1 MSSLSFSR
9 RTEKHQKTFAS
20 VVGCSSQVRYLQ
32 AAKMSSGFISEA
44 EIAEVRQRRQEEWD
58 RVRNADQPIEA
69 PEEPYDPRSL
79 YERLQEQKN
88 KRDIEYEEAH
98 KLKNM
103 IKGLDDDEVEF
114 LDLVDRKKMEEERK
128 KNLEEEK
135 EMRDFKAAVASLQE
149 QKLNEKLK
157 QELKNPPVSSKN
169 TACGSRTSQ
178 LKLPAGVVLKRPDKQ
193 KQGEAL
199 TGIKRKLSPSED
211 DIDTSKKKE
220 LHTSGMSVADTS
232 LSSPESNKQNDKTIP
247 NQVNVSNEHS
257 GLKCIGI
264 LPGLGTYDNSS
275 DSDCS
280 SDTDQETEPNPCVYD
295 MLGRKRKSL
304 KEEIANKEKS

>member
-1 MSSLSFSR
+1 
-9 RTEKHQKTFAS
+9 
-20 VVGCSSQVRYLQ
+20 
-32 AAKMSSGFISEA
+32 MSSGFISEA
-44 EIAEVRQRRQEEWD
+44 EIAEQRRMRQEEWE
-58 RVRNADQPIEA
+58 RVRTADQPLEA
-69 PEEPYDPRSL
+69 PEETYDPRSL

-114 LDLVDRKKMEEERK
+114 LDLVDRTKMEEERK

-149 QKLNEKLK
+149 QKLSEKLK

-178 LKLPAGVVLKRPDKQ
+178 LKLPVGVVLKRSDKQ
-193 KQGEAL
+193 KPGEAL
-199 TGIKRKLSPSED
+199 KGIKRKLSPTED
-211 DIDTSKKKE
+211 DADSSKKKE
-220 LHTSGMSVADTS
+220 PPASCKPAADTS
-232 LSSPESNKQNDKTIP
+232 LPSPESNKQNDKAIP
-247 NQVNVSNEHS
+247 NQVDTSNEYA

-280 SDTDQETEPNPCVYD
+280 SDTDQETEPNPSVYD
-295 MLGRKRKSL
+295 MLGRKIKAL
-304 KEEIANKEKS
+304 KEKEKS

>member
-1 MSSLSFSR
+1 
-9 RTEKHQKTFAS
+9 
-20 VVGCSSQVRYLQ
+20 
-32 AAKMSSGFISEA
+32 MSSGFISEA
-44 EIAEVRQRRQEEWD
+44 EIAEQRRMRQEEWE
-58 RVRNADQPIEA
+58 RVRTADQPLEA

-114 LDLVDRKKMEEERK
+114 LDLVDRTKMEEERK

-157 QELKNPPVSSKN
+157 QELKTPPVTSKN
-169 TACGSRTSQ
+169 IACGSSRTSQ
-178 LKLPAGVVLKRPDKQ
+178 LKLPVGVILKRSDKQ
-193 KQGEAL
+193 KQGEAFK
-199 TGIKRKLSPSED
+199 GIKRKLSPSKD
-211 DIDTSKKKE
+211 DPDINKKKE
-220 LHTSGMSVADTS
+220 SHSSCEPVADTS
-232 LSSPESNKQNDKTIP
+232 NPESDEQKIMP
-247 NQVNVSNEHS
+247 NQVNSSNEYS

-280 SDTDQETEPNPCVYD
+280 SDTDQETEPNPSVYD
-295 MLGRKRKSL
+295 MLGRKIKSL
-304 KEEIANKEKS
+304 KDKEKS

>member
-1 MSSLSFSR
+1 
-9 RTEKHQKTFAS
+9 
-20 VVGCSSQVRYLQ
+20 
-32 AAKMSSGFISEA
+32 MSSGFISEA
-44 EIAEVRQRRQEEWD
+44 EIAEQRRMRQEEWE
-58 RVRNADQPIEA
+58 RVRTADQPLEA
-69 PEEPYDPRSL
+69 PEETYDPRSL

-88 KRDIEYEEAH
+88 RRDIEYEEAH

-103 IKGLDDDEVEF
+103 IKGLDDDEMEF
-114 LDLVDRKKMEEERK
+114 LDLVDRTKMEEERK

-157 QELKNPPVSSKN
+157 QELKNPPVSNKN
-169 TACGSRTSQ
+169 TACGSRSSQ
-178 LKLPAGVVLKRPDKQ
+178 LKLPAGVILKRSDKQ

-199 TGIKRKLSPSED
+199 KGIKRKLSPED
-211 DIDTSKKKE
+211 DADTSKNTK
-220 LHTSGMSVADTS
+220 LQTSCKTAKDPPV
-232 LSSPESNKQNDKTIP
+232 SSPESDKKEDKITP
-247 NQVNVSNEHS
+247 NQVNTSNEY

-280 SDTDQETEPNPCVYD
+280 SDTDQETEPNPSVYD
-295 MLGRKRKSL
+295 MLGRKIKTL
-304 KEEIANKEKS
+304 KEKEKS

>member
-1 MSSLSFSR
+1 
-9 RTEKHQKTFAS
+9 
-20 VVGCSSQVRYLQ
+20 
-32 AAKMSSGFISEA
+32 MSSGFISEA
-44 EIAEVRQRRQEEWD
+44 ELAEQRRMRQEEWE
-58 RVRNADQPIEA
+58 RVRTADQPLEP
-69 PEEPYDPRSL
+69 PEEVYDPRSL

-88 KRDIEYEEAH
+88 KRDLEYEEAH

-114 LDLVDRKKMEEERK
+114 LDLVDRTKMEEERK
-128 KNLEEEK
+128 KNLEEQK

-169 TACGSRTSQ
+169 AVCGSSRSSQ

-193 KQGEAL
+193 KQGEVKEL
-199 TGIKRKLSPSED
+199 KGIKRKLSSTD
-211 DIDTSKKKE
+211 ADTMKKKE
-220 LHTSGMSVADTS
+220 LHASCEQATDTS
-232 LSSPESNKQNDKTIP
+232 NLESDKQNDKNIL
-247 NQVNVSNEHS
+247 NQVNKSNGYS

-280 SDTDQETEPNPCVYD
+280 SDTDQETEPNPSIYD
-295 MLGRKRKSL
+295 MLGRKIKPCKD
-304 KEEIANKEKS
+304 KEEKS

>member
-1 MSSLSFSR
+1 
-9 RTEKHQKTFAS
+9 
-20 VVGCSSQVRYLQ
+20 
-32 AAKMSSGFISEA
+32 MSSGFISEA
-44 EIAEVRQRRQEEWD
+44 EIAEQRRMRQEEWE
-58 RVRNADQPIEA
+58 RVRTADQPLEA
-69 PEEPYDPRSL
+69 PEETYDPRSL

-114 LDLVDRKKMEEERK
+114 LDLVDRTKMEEERK

-157 QELKNPPVSSKN
+157 QELKNPSVSKN
-169 TACGSRTSQ
+169 TACGSFLFFFFGSRTSQ
-178 LKLPAGVVLKRPDKQ
+178 LKLPAGVVLKRSDKQ
-193 KQGEAL
+193 KQDAL
-199 TGIKRKLSPSED
+199 KGIKRKLSPSEED
-211 DIDTSKKKE
+211 ANTSKKKE
-220 LHTSGMSVADTS
+220 LHASCEPVADTS
-232 LSSPESNKQNDKTIP
+232 VSSLESDKQNDKTIA
-247 NQVNVSNEHS
+247 NKINTSDEYN

-280 SDTDQETEPNPCVYD
+280 SDTDQETEPNPSVYD
-295 MLGRKRKSL
+295 MLGRKIKLL
-304 KEEIANKEKS
+304 KEKEKS